1 MLRIS
6 RPVLILLAVLSFVA
20 LHYLFSS
27 SPPRAAPPRKSHR
40 RQATSRPKKHGI
52 QNYKDSILHPSN
64 DDELQVD
71 ERGYTAVAP
80 GQDKHPIEL
89 LIERGKTLAAEM
101 EARIE
106 KVTALEDVVQDYEM
120 GYGMKPP
127 RGFEK
132 WYEFTQQTPAPKTPP
147 LATLYPFSHDPIL
160 PFLSH
165 PAELLRERM
174 AKYTD
179 KPGMFTFTFVPNG
192 QGDPGTACTA
202 EQDWEPSD
210 WHTRGKGMIKV
221 RGGGAWKYRS
231 NNTLSLLLPILPLM
245 PPAMFTQNPPLEVVF
260 SIDDG
265 PRCLMHDSFRERS
278 ESLGRQMKLWSPPQ
292 LVAAENAMRWTYGWQ
307 WTCPEESPLRR
318 QNTDM
323 VLNDLVHD
331 LNLDSGDGTS
341 HGPPKSFIADF
352 DRSIDVCHNA
362 DMMGLHNMLI
372 NDQSRA
378 SKEIEPII
386 VTCKTARNSDL
397 IGAPLDS
404 VWEGVDFVPWEEKP
418 IGKAFWRGSATGV
431 WHSTKIPWRQAQR
444 ERLHFMVHNDTDDK
458 LPILLD
464 KSAAGGG
471 LETEMLSIREMNHA
485 WFDAGLTGGPHQC
498 SKEDGTCDDMN
509 REIKWMGRVRKE
521 DAAKYKYVIDVD
533 GNGWSSRFR
542 RLLAGNNVVL
552 KSTLFPEWFQ
562 EILIPWYH
570 YVPVKLDYSDMYDI
584 LAFFNGSP
592 DGSVA
597 GRDDLA
603 KEIALNGWKFTQER
617 WRMEDMQSY
626 MFLLFLEYWRI
637 MSDDR
642 QAASYQG

>member
-1 MLRIS
+1 MLRVS
-6 RPVLILLAVLSFVA
+6 RPILAILALLSIIL

-27 SPPRAAPPRKSHR
+27 PSSPPAPPRKASR
-40 RQATSRPKKHGI
+40 RQSLSRPKTHGAPSYKHPVLNI
-52 QNYKDSILHPSN
+52 SP
-64 DDELQVD
+64 DDELEVD
-71 ERGYTAVAP
+71 DRGYTAFKP
-80 GQDKHPIEL
+80 GQEKHPVEL
-89 LIERGKTLAAEM
+89 LIERGKALAAAM

-106 KVTALEDVVQDYEM
+106 QVGALADVVTDYEK

-127 RGFEK
+127 RGFDK
-132 WYEFTQQTPAPKTPP
+132 WYEFTQQTPLPHTPP
-147 LATLYPFSHDPIL
+147 LATLYPFSHNPIL

-165 PAELLRERM
+165 PAEILRERM
-174 AKYTD
+174 AKHTD

-192 QGDPGTACTA
+192 QGDKGTACTA
-202 EQDWEPSD
+202 DQSWKPVDWN
-210 WHTRGKGMIKV
+210 TRGKGMVKV

-245 PPAMFTQNPPLEVVF
+245 PPEMFTQKPPLEVVF

-265 PRCLMHDSFRERS
+265 PRCLMHDNFRERS

-292 LVAAENAMRWTYGWQ
+292 LVAAENAMKWTYGWQ

-323 VLNDLVHD
+323 VLNDLVRD
-331 LNLDSGDGTS
+331 LNTDFSDTTS
-341 HGPPKSFIADF
+341 NGSPKSFIADF
-352 DRSIDVCHNA
+352 DRSIDVCQNPE
-362 DMMGLHNMLI
+362 MMGL
-372 NDQSRA
+372 
-378 SKEIEPII
+378 EIEPVI

-397 IGAPLDS
+397 LGVPLDS
-404 VWEGVDFVPWEEKP
+404 VWESVDFVPWEEKP
-418 IGKAFWRGSATGV
+418 IGKAFWRGSTTGV
-431 WHSTKIPWRQAQR
+431 WHSTQIPWRHAQR
-444 ERLHFMVHNDTDDK
+444 ERLHFMVHNDTDAK

-464 KSAAGGG
+464 RAASGGG
-471 LETEMLSIREMNHA
+471 LETQMLSISEMNEA

-498 SKEDGTCDDMN
+498 TKEDGTCDDMN
-509 REIKWMGRVRKE
+509 REIHWLDRVKKE

-562 EILIPWYH
+562 DVLIPWYH
-570 YVPVKLDYSDMYDI
+570 YVPIKLDYSDMYDI

-592 DGSVA
+592 DGSA
-597 GRDDLA
+597 PGRDDLA

-617 WRMEDMQSY
+617 WRTEDMQSF
-626 MFLLFLEYWRI
+626 MFLLLLEYWRI

-642 QAASYQG
+642 LAASYQG